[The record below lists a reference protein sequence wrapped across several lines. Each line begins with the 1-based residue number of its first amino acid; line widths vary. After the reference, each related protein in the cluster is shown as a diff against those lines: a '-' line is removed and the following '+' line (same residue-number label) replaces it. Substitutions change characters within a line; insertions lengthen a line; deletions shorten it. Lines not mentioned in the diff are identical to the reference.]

1 MTVPPGF
8 ALHHYGEEIVM
19 FADCIV
25 DLITDLLT
33 SCTVSGNES
42 SEASVTLNTKETD
55 SGDSFPEPGC
65 RSKDF
70 KAKTSVKHVS

>member
-8 ALHHYGEEIVM
+8 ALHQYGEEIVM

-25 DLITDLLT
+25 DLITDLLI

-42 SEASVTLNTKETD
+42 FEATVTLITREEN
-55 SGDSFPEPGC
+55 
-65 RSKDF
+65 
-70 KAKTSVKHVS
+70 